1 MSDQALP
8 RKAEAS
14 RPARWATS
22 AVPYRWFWL
31 LSLAGVP
38 IALAAASVFGVPV
51 WLGFIC
57 AELPALGL
65 EAWWRKRSVLT

>member
-1 MSDQALP
+1 MDT
-8 RKAEAS
+8 R
-14 RPARWATS
+14 RPSSWWETS

-31 LSLAGVP
+31 LALAGVP
-38 IALAAASVFGVPV
+38 AGLVAASVFGVPL

-65 EAWWRKRSVLT
+65 EALWRADVLPRRV